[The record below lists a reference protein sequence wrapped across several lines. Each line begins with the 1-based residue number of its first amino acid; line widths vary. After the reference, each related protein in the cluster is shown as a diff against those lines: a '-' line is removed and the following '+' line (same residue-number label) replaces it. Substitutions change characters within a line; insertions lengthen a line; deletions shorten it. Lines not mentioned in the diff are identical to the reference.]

1 MAHKAQSFRVEKK
14 TIKKRQGKKT
24 VEVELDVIILY
35 TNVEPSPAEQIL
47 IDRYLDKG
55 YEPMFEE
62 KKAGKS
68 VAEMREELKADKEA
82 LAKFEEEYKQ
92 KNGFF
97 KACKVYSAW
106 KKAQKKDEE

>member
-14 TIKKRQGKKT
+14 TVKKGKEK
-24 VEVELDVIILY
+24 VEIDVIVLY
-35 TNVEPSPAEQIL
+35 SNVKASPAEQIL

-62 KKAGKS
+62 KKAGKT
-68 VAEMREELKADKEA
+68 VAEMREELADDAET
-82 LAKFEEEYKQ
+82 LAKFEEEYAK

-106 KKAQKKDEE
+106 VKANKE